1 MLKSCEIDLSRAM
14 VPVLVSGPDI
24 IRIPVIAFPVLNE
37 APIEGEDDHNERFYP
52 PFLPIDCT
60 RNGSCFINKD
70 IL

>member
-37 APIEGEDDHNERFYP
+37 APIEGEDDHTERFYP
-52 PFLPIDCT
+52 PLPP
-60 RNGSCFINKD
+60 N
-70 IL
+70 